1 VPYEGDVSPS
11 QAYELLAN
19 DPDAVLV
26 DVRTRAE
33 WTYVGLPDLSALGKQ
48 VVTVEWQRYPDG
60 SPNQAFLDDLA
71 VAGVEPDQTVLFLC
85 RSGVRSAA
93 AAETASRAGYTRAY
107 NIAEGFEGPLDASG
121 HRGVRGWRAAGLPWR
136 QS

>member
-1 VPYEGDVSPS
+1 MTYAGDVSPG

-33 WTYVGLPDLSALGKQ
+33 WTYVGLPDLRPLGKH

-60 SPNQAFLDDLA
+60 APNQAFLDELA
-71 VAGVEPDQTVLFLC
+71 AAGVEPEQPVLFLC
-85 RSGVRSAA
+85 RSGARSAA
-93 AAETASRAGYTRAY
+93 AAQ
-107 NIAEGFEGPLDASG
+107 
-121 HRGVRGWRAAGLPWR
+121 AATVA
-136 QS
+136 